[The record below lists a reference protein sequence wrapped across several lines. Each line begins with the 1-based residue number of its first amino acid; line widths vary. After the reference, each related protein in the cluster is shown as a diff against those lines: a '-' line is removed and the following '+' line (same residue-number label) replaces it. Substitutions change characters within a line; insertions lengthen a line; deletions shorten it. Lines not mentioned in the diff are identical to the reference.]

1 MSIQSEISR
10 LQTAKSQLA
19 AAITGK
25 GVPVPEG
32 ATLDDFPALVGT
44 IPQGSG
50 GPWKEVE
57 ARALWTEVIST
68 AAPAGSYGL
77 VLLQNTAA
85 LRFAFPVN
93 NADTI
98 YQYMVM
104 APGAPGGALSMSMS
118 GAMGGAYSLQD
129 GSGGSVFQWNTS
141 GAYSPPTLAS
151 GWSARYFIWQE

>member
-1 MSIQSEISR
+1 M
-10 LQTAKSQLA
+10 
-19 AAITGK
+19 
-25 GVPVPEG
+25 
-32 ATLDDFPALVGT
+32 
-44 IPQGSG
+44 
-50 GPWKEVE
+50 E
-57 ARALWTEVIST
+57 AQALWTEVIST

-85 LRFAFPVN
+85 LQFAFPVN

-104 APGAPGGALSMSMS
+104 APVAPGGALSMGMS

>member
-1 MSIQSEISR
+1 MSIEREISR
-10 LQTAKSQLA
+10 LQTAKGQLA
-19 AAITGK
+19 AGITGK

-32 ATLDDFPALVGT
+32 ATLDDFPALVGA

-57 ARALWTEVIST
+57 AQALWTEVIST

-85 LRFAFPVN
+85 VRFAFPVN

-104 APGAPGGALSMSMS
+104 APGAPGGALSMGMS

-129 GSGGSVFQWNTS
+129 GPGGSVFQWNTS